1 MRKIVICST
10 AACSHLASRA
20 SSSPARVRWV
30 LHSGRLEGK
39 QLFRE
44 TAPGLGIPSQIFHA
58 KWHIHRETPHYPLAV
73 FRKRHSLY
81 AWLARNKLD
90 LAFSIH
96 YGASTE
102 SHTECSSAVTIHP
115 TFTLVMRGVRRE

>member
-39 QLFRE
+39 RIPRE
-44 TAPGLGIPSQIFHA
+44 TAPGLGFPSQIFHA
-58 KWHIHRETPHYPLAV
+58 KWHIYRETKPLIFHLPFFESA
-73 FRKRHSLY
+73 
-81 AWLARNKLD
+81 
-90 LAFSIH
+90 IH
-96 YGASTE
+96 FMHG
-102 SHTECSSAVTIHP
+102 
-115 TFTLVMRGVRRE
+115 